1 MRIISGRA
9 GGIRLTAPE
18 GHAVRPTEDRV
29 KESMFSTLGDMTGR
43 VVLDL
48 FAGSGALGLE
58 ALSRG
63 AAKVY
68 GFELER
74 RHCEAIRRNV
84 SAVERALGAV
94 GGYEL
99 RQGDAS
105 SASRLLPAGVHPDLV
120 LADPPYETA
129 AGRYGWRELVL
140 DGELSSR
147 LSPGAL
153 LVLEHSSSHRPPWH
167 PGSRWRLLRTRTY
180 GIRAVSFAVLAAE
193 KEGGA
198 DA

>member
-18 GHAVRPTEDRV
+18 GNAVRPTEDRV
-29 KESMFSTLGDMTGR
+29 KESMFSTLGDVTGR

-63 AAKVY
+63 AAQVY

-84 SAVERALGAV
+84 SAVERALGV
-94 GGYEL
+94 SGGYEL

-105 SASRLLPAGVHPDLV
+105 SVARLLPAGVQPDLV

-129 AGRYGWRELVL
+129 AGRYGWRELGL
-140 DGELSSR
+140 DEGRSSR
-147 LSPGAL
+147 LARGARL
-153 LVLEHSSSHRPPWH
+153 GRGRGSAHRPPWS
-167 PGSRWRLLRTRTY
+167 PGSRWRLLRTRSY
-180 GIRAVSFAVLAAE
+180 GIRAVSFAVLE
-193 KEGGA
+193 EEGVG